1 MMPKIIDWMS
11 EEEYELKAKRYNEIR
26 PADSA
31 YPLCCVKPKEEKEMD
46 ELFPYVT
53 ECTIDQPHIDALVQ
67 ELVNNKYVICGD
79 THQHKA
85 IPVFN
90 DGYLLMSMRSWA
102 EVMASSVYYSFP
114 NAARRKYWNY
124 TNFYMACNCP
134 GKERLPK
141 ENEKCDI
148 S

>member
-1 MMPKIIDWMS
+1 MS

-31 YPLCCVKPKEEKEMD
+31 YPLCCVKPKEEKERRIIS
-46 ELFPYVT
+46 YIT
-53 ECTIDQPHIDALVQ
+53 ECAIDQSHIDVLVQ

-90 DGYLLMSMRSWA
+90 DGYFLMSMRTWA
-102 EVMASSVYYSFP
+102 GSDGRQVYIIVFP

-124 TNFYMACNCP
+124 TNFYMA
-134 GKERLPK
+134 L
-141 ENEKCDI
+141 
-148 S
+148 